1 MQQPP
6 MHYGSGTDAAHHDRP
21 VRTLQFLRPVGG
33 ALLWALTVTVASAC
47 RRPETPKATAR
58 EASVAIGVGAAAGRP
73 GYESLRQGMELAV
86 ARLNASGAA
95 RFRLRFPDSAAVSAV
110 RIAQELRDDPAVLGV
125 VGHPESGQ
133 TLEALPVYA
142 DAEHMG
148 KNAVVAISPTA
159 SSPQLSGISPWFFR
173 VAPSDDVA
181 ARFVAQWVQD
191 SLHATRA
198 AVIYRNDSYGRDWA
212 STFADAFVRDGATV
226 VARDPYLHS
235 VTEWDAY
242 ATQIARLKPDVLL
255 FPGDTD
261 DAVELLKA
269 LREAN
274 VTVPFV
280 GGDGTEGL
288 RAHTI
293 AEGAHYV
300 SFFDP
305 DAIETEEGR
314 TFARVYREKYGHDPD
329 MFAAMAYDATLAI
342 GRSVNK
348 GARTRLA
355 LRRSL
360 ERLGTNGTPKL
371 EGASGLIAFEKNHDI
386 TTRRVFMASIPARVP
401 LVADGDIR

>member
-1 MQQPP
+1 M
-6 MHYGSGTDAAHHDRP
+6 
-21 VRTLQFLRPVGG
+21 
-33 ALLWALTVTVASAC
+33 
-47 RRPETPKATAR
+47 
-58 EASVAIGVGAAAGRP
+58 AIGVGAVAGRP

-86 ARLNASGAA
+86 ARLNASGSA
-95 RFRLRFPDSAAVSAV
+95 RFRLRFPDSGAVSAV
-110 RIAQELRDDPAVLGV
+110 RIAQQLRDDPAVLGV

-148 KNAVVAISPTA
+148 ANAVVAISPTA

-181 ARFVAQWVQD
+181 ARFVAQWVHD
-191 SLHATRA
+191 TLRATRA

-212 STFADAFVRDGATV
+212 STFADAFVRNGATV
-226 VARDPYLHS
+226 VSRDPYLHG

-242 ATQIARLKPDVLL
+242 ATQLARIKPDVLL

-261 DAVELLKA
+261 DAVELLQA
-269 LREAN
+269 LRDAN
-274 VTVPFV
+274 ITIPFI

-288 RAHTI
+288 RTHAI
-293 AEGAHYV
+293 GEGAHYV
-300 SFFDP
+300 SFFDAN
-305 DAIETEEGR
+305 AIETEEGR
-314 TFARVYREKYGHDPD
+314 TFSRVYHEKYGKDPD
-329 MFAAMAYDATLAI
+329 TYAAMAYDATLAI

-386 TTRRVFMASIPARVP
+386 AARRVRMVSIPARMP
-401 LVADGDIR
+401 LVADGAIR